1 MKHQETPDF
10 WTRRKAAVALENA
23 QEAERAGQAAVD
35 IEGETRDQALDDRS
49 EAEVLRQLD
58 LPDPDSL
65 GPGDDFSAFMKS
77 AVPISIRRRA
87 LRKLWLSNPVL
98 ANLDELVDYGED
110 FTDAATVV
118 DNLQTA
124 YQVGKGM
131 LRHVVADDEA
141 EAEAETKSEAE
152 SLTEESPGN
161 EPGSNST
168 AIAQAEP
175 EVETREPLH
184 GDQANGHDSPI
195 GQPEPEAEDV
205 PSVRNAIPAPRRM
218 RFRITA

>member
-1 MKHQETPDF
+1 MTRQETTDF
-10 WTRRKAAVALENA
+10 WTRRKAAVAVENA
-23 QEAERAGQAAVD
+23 QEAERARRVATDVESDAG
-35 IEGETRDQALDDRS
+35 DQSLDDRS
-49 EAEVLRQLD
+49 EAEVLQQLD
-58 LPDPDSL
+58 LPDPDTL

-77 AVPISIRRRA
+77 AVPESIRRRA

-131 LRHVVADDEA
+131 LRHVMAEDEA
-141 EAEAETKSEAE
+141 EAEPEP
-152 SLTEESPGN
+152 LQEEIADG
-161 EPGSNST
+161 EPGENISAN
-168 AIAQAEP
+168 AEVEP
-175 EVETREPLH
+175 EVESPEPWH
-184 GDQANGHDSPI
+184 GDQAEDHDDLISLV
-195 GQPEPEAEDV
+195 EPEAREV
-205 PSVRNAIPAPRRM
+205 PRKHGFPAAHRRM

>member
-1 MKHQETPDF
+1 MKHQERTDF

-23 QEAERAGQAAVD
+23 QETEQARQTTVD
-35 IEGETRDQALDDRS
+35 IEPQSGDQALDDQT
-49 EAEVLRQLD
+49 EAEVLRRLD
-58 LPDPDSL
+58 LPDPDGL

-131 LRHVVADDEA
+131 LRHVMADDEVEA
-141 EAEAETKSEAE
+141 EAEADSLAE
-152 SLTEESPGN
+152 EIPGT
-161 EPGSNST
+161 EPGRSVT
-168 AIAQAEP
+168 ADAQTDLQADVPEP
-175 EVETREPLH
+175 RH
-184 GDQANGHDSPI
+184 GERAAGHDSPA
-195 GQPEPEAEDV
+195 GPPEPEAEDV
-205 PSVRNAIPAPRRM
+205 PNVRNVPPVPRRM